1 MRNAFRIFRRDL
13 GRLLRNPAALLVII
27 GVSIIPSLY
36 AWFNIVA
43 NIDPYANTSGIKVAV
58 ANNDKE
64 ASSNGLSI
72 NAGDEIKTN
81 LQDND
86 QLGWTFVSEEDAVE
100 GVKSGEY
107 YAAIVIPENFSESL
121 LSVLSG
127 KLQTPDLEYYINE
140 KVNAIAQKI
149 TSTGASTIQSQINS
163 TFSSIAAESVSDVV
177 KTSVTDVA
185 DAVGTVNTDIN
196 DMLKKADANIQ
207 EYENLLDKFDT
218 SSDSTKALIEDA
230 QKAADSLDSAAV
242 SGASALEDADAII
255 QNTRTAAGDF
265 SAILSWS
272 LSNGELLLNQANS
285 KASEGLTEL
294 GAKAGKVNTS
304 VGEALDSANSIL
316 TLNGEI
322 LDNLEALGDKVA
334 DEVDGQVASEIIERI
349 NNNIS
354 DLQEQHSKNQKLID
368 SLTVGNN
375 SIGDAIST
383 TSSTREQL
391 SGIASD
397 SIGSIHAFR
406 ISMAQNVIPE
416 LDKTL
421 DTFSSLTG
429 ELAGLLNGVP
439 TASEQLQSVFG
450 QLDTSLA
457 DIADALKGTTSA
469 LKTVSSKLNDIQ
481 SDINAL
487 VSSDTYNKLLSLE
500 GIDADTISEFMAS
513 PVELDTETYFSVKN
527 YGSSMIP
534 FYSNLAIW
542 VGGIVLIAII
552 KMEVDRDKSMK
563 GYKASE
569 LYMGRW
575 LLYIFIGMIQGFI
588 VCLGDTLLPGAQVVH
603 PVRLVVLGMICS
615 FVYVN
620 IIYALSLTFKHI
632 GKALCVILVILQI
645 PGSSGTY
652 PIEMTPAFFQN
663 LHPFLPFAYG
673 VGAMR
678 ECVAGVY
685 GHVYEKDILILLLC
699 YVPISL
705 LIGLGLRPALTGLNR
720 LFDRKLSETEFM
732 ICEEPDE
739 ELSRHAQ
746 LKMLLKASL
755 SIDNL
760 REETAAKAQAF
771 EGNYRKMVRLGFL
784 AIIIIPLIF
793 LVLMFSLES
802 KIVFLTLWILS
813 IIIIAVWLIVVEFIH
828 NNLQEQ
834 QKIAGMSFDEM
845 LEKFRGKEEE

>member
-1 MRNAFRIFRRDL
+1 M
-13 GRLLRNPAALLVII
+13 
-27 GVSIIPSLY
+27 
-36 AWFNIVA
+36 
-43 NIDPYANTSGIKVAV
+43 
-58 ANNDKE
+58 
-64 ASSNGLSI
+64 
-72 NAGDEIKTN
+72 
-81 LQDND
+81 
-86 QLGWTFVSEEDAVE
+86 
-100 GVKSGEY
+100 
-107 YAAIVIPENFSESL
+107 
-121 LSVLSG
+121 
-127 KLQTPDLEYYINE
+127 
-140 KVNAIAQKI
+140 
-149 TSTGASTIQSQINS
+149 
-163 TFSSIAAESVSDVV
+163 
-177 KTSVTDVA
+177 TDVA

-322 LDNLEALGDKVA
+322 LDNLEALGNQVA
-334 DEVDGQVASEIIERI
+334 DEVDGQTASEIIERI

-391 SGIASD
+391 SSIASD

-469 LKTVSSKLNDIQ
+469 LKTVSGKLNDIQ

-500 GIDADTISEFMAS
+500 GIDEDTISEFMAS

-771 EGNYRKMVRLGFL
+771 EGNYRKMVCFGFL